1 MKIILSDLTMTKV
14 YSYKLIEDKT
24 VINGYV
30 NSTGSEIV
38 NSETARTFIY
48 DVSTCK
54 SIKVVSDDNKNSLA
68 PYARFVDSNG
78 TLVGTKITY
87 TKSGETEL
95 AVPTGAVKIQV
106 TDTYG
111 SKSNQVSLYGKK
123 A

>member
-30 NSTGSEIV
+30 SYDATSIA
-38 NSETARTFIY
+38 SSDTARTFDYNISLY
-48 DVSTCK
+48 KHVK
-54 SIKVVSDDNKNSLA
+54 IVAAAGANSA

-111 SKSNQVSLYGKK
+111 NKSNQVSLYGKK